1 MVMDARKFI
10 LLIIFV
16 VLLGTSREILAQKI
30 SIHMN
35 NATLEEVLKKIK
47 KKTKYDMM
55 YQMKDVK
62 EIDNRQS
69 VHFERSYRKSWPSAY
84 KDFPWISTSIIKP
97 SLSRKRTR
105 SQSPRCAR

>member
-1 MVMDARKFI
+1 MT
-10 LLIIFV
+10 IFV
-16 VLLGTSREILAQKI
+16 VLLGTSREAWAQKI

-62 EIDNRQS
+62 EIDSRQS
-69 VHFERSYRKSWPSAY
+69 VHFDETATGSPGLLPARTPVR
-84 KDFPWISTSIIKP
+84 FPH
-97 SLSRKRTR
+97 L
-105 SQSPRCAR
+105 